1 MRGEEERREGE
12 RRRGQEEIWGCL
24 GEDERMRIGE
34 CKRLGG
40 EERTIQESKEEI
52 EKRVKERWEG
62 KDGRIRE
69 VNEELIYEEKKK
81 RGRGEQRRKSKE
93 GEGK

>member
-1 MRGEEERREGE
+1 ME
-12 RRRGQEEIWGCL
+12 CL
-24 GEDERMRIGE
+24 GEVERMRIGD

-40 EERTIQESKEEI
+40 EKRSLREGKKDI

-69 VNEELIYEEKKK
+69 VNEELFQEEKE
-81 RGRGEQRRKSKE
+81 RGRGPEQRRKSKG

>member
-1 MRGEEERREGE
+1 MKK
-12 RRRGQEEIWGCL
+12 
-24 GEDERMRIGE
+24 GE

-40 EERTIQESKEEI
+40 EKRSIRESKEEI

-69 VNEELIYEEKKK
+69 VNELI
-81 RGRGEQRRKSKE
+81 
-93 GEGK
+93 

>member
-1 MRGEEERREGE
+1 M
-12 RRRGQEEIWGCL
+12 
-24 GEDERMRIGE
+24 ERMRMGE

-40 EERTIQESKEEI
+40 ETRSIRESKEEV

-69 VNEELIYEEKKK
+69 VNENSI
-81 RGRGEQRRKSKE
+81 
-93 GEGK
+93 